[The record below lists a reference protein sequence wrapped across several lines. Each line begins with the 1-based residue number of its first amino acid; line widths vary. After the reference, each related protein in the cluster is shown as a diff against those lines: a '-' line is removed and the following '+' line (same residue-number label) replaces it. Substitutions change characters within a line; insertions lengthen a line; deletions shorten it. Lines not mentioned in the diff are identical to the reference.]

1 MNLVMIFFL
10 FWGQAPILAKPEEN
24 LILNSDEKKTLIG
37 PLLLSFY
44 SASPLPTWNREPF
57 WFLYP

>member
-10 FWGQAPILAKPEEN
+10 FWGQAPILTKPEEN

-37 PLLLSFY
+37 PLLLSLY
-44 SASPLPTWNREPF
+44 SASPLLT
-57 WFLYP
+57 